1 MAQKIW
7 TPKHADALRQALT
20 ASGADVAALTASL
33 LLGKSHMANLL
44 GASNNAFYNEP
55 IRYAAG
61 VKALKAMGYSDS
73 QIHGLSAPEEVT
85 ESVPPKA
92 TIEAPLSP
100 PPSAQPI
107 APSIAPS
114 TASQITPHASQTTTS
129 PNTQTATQPTT
140 KATAQTS
147 SQASTQEAARL
158 EAQSPVSPQ
167 PRPAYHWHA
176 MAVLVLG
183 GLGYAAYQSMLPAK
197 IVATPAAKLAEQS
210 PIATASAPASEPAP
224 VAVTAT
230 NPAAQNLSD
239 KPAEPADKGSQPAP
253 VSAQTAAAAPDE
265 SNVICDFSQPTTA
278 QEAVKSVPNAPKGYV
293 HFAATENDTLLCV
306 KDRNGVISKV
316 RLQAKNS
323 RSIYGDEPLT
333 VNFSKV
339 HKPTVYYQRN
349 KIYLREDTVRAT
361 FE

>member
-92 TIEAPLSP
+92 TIEGPLSP
-100 PPSAQPI
+100 PPIVPTA
-107 APSIAPS
+107 
-114 TASQITPHASQTTTS
+114 ASQITLP
-129 PNTQTATQPTT
+129 TAPPTT
-140 KATAQTS
+140 PPTNQPSTPATAQTS
-147 SQASTQEAARL
+147 SQASAQETAGL
-158 EAQSPVSPQ
+158 ETQSPVSPQ

-197 IVATPAAKLAEQS
+197 IVATPATNLAEQS

>member
-20 ASGADVAALTASL
+20 ASGADLAALTASL

-44 GASNNAFYNEP
+44 GASNNAFYNEA

-61 VKALKAMGYSDS
+61 VKALKALGYSDS
-73 QIHGLSAPEEVT
+73 QINGLSAPELVT
-85 ESVPPKA
+85 ESAPHQA

-100 PPSAQPI
+100 PPSAPT
-107 APSIAPS
+107 
-114 TASQITPHASQTTTS
+114 TASQITLP
-129 PNTQTATQPTT
+129 TAPPTT
-140 KATAQTS
+140 PPTNQPSTPATAQTS
-147 SQASTQEAARL
+147 SQASAQETAGL
-158 EAQSPVSPQ
+158 ETQSPVSPQ

-197 IVATPAAKLAEQS
+197 IVATPATNLAEQS

>member
-61 VKALKAMGYSDS
+61 VKALKALGYSDS
-73 QIHGLSAPEEVT
+73 QINGLSAPELVT
-85 ESVPPKA
+85 ESAPHQA

-100 PPSAQPI
+100 PPSAPT
-107 APSIAPS
+107 
-114 TASQITPHASQTTTS
+114 TASQITLP
-129 PNTQTATQPTT
+129 TAPPTT
-140 KATAQTS
+140 PPTNQPSTPATAQTS
-147 SQASTQEAARL
+147 SQASAQEAAGL

-197 IVATPAAKLAEQS
+197 IVGAPATNLAEQS

-349 KIYLREDTVRAT
+349 KIYLREDT
-361 FE
+361 

>member
-61 VKALKAMGYSDS
+61 VKALKALGYSDS

-85 ESVPPKA
+85 DSVPPKA

-100 PPSAQPI
+100 PPI
-107 APSIAPS
+107 APTA
-114 TASQITPHASQTTTS
+114 ASQITLP
-129 PNTQTATQPTT
+129 TAPPTTQPTT
-140 KATAQTS
+140 PPTNQPSTPATAQTS
-147 SQASTQEAARL
+147 SQASAQETAGL
-158 EAQSPVSPQ
+158 ETQSPVSPQ
-167 PRPAYHWHA
+167 PRPAYRWHA

-197 IVATPAAKLAEQS
+197 IVATPATNLAEQS

>member
-85 ESVPPKA
+85 DSVPPKA

-100 PPSAQPI
+100 PPSAPT
-107 APSIAPS
+107 A
-114 TASQITPHASQTTTS
+114 ASQITLP
-129 PNTQTATQPTT
+129 TAPPTTQPTT
-140 KATAQTS
+140 PPTNQPSTPATAQTS
-147 SQASTQEAARL
+147 SQASAQEAAGL

-197 IVATPAAKLAEQS
+197 IVATPATNLAEQS